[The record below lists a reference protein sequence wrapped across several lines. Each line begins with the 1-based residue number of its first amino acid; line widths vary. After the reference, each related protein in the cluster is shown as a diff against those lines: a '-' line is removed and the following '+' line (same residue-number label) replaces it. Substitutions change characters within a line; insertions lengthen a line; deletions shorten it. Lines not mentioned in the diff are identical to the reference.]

1 MLVVEIFFGLF
12 QIGRRDHIEG
22 ISGKVYLK
30 VEASFPDELKM
41 LGKPVEGYMDVG
53 SDHFFVSADAL
64 VSALGSF
71 FVSFFAEVSGLSFL
85 SAPSF
90 ASFLSFPA

>member
-22 ISGKVYLK
+22 FSGKVYFK
-30 VEASFPDELKM
+30 VEASLPDEIKM

-53 SDHFFVSADAL
+53 SDHFFVSADAFF
-64 VSALGSF
+64 SDFSSF
-71 FVSFFAEVSGLSFL
+71 GDSFFAEASDFSFFSPL
-85 SAPSF
+85 SF
-90 ASFLSFPA
+90 ASFLPFPA